1 MALTDQVI
9 MPGADYQAAANQV
22 RTLSGTTA
30 TLKSGE
36 MVTALEGANNTV
48 AAQTTQINALIQQ
61 ANNLP
66 DAGGS
71 GTDLALGITGAT
83 VGQIAKITAV
93 DSDGKPTA
101 WTPVDMPSGGEAEA
115 EEFIQEIPLTADV
128 GSYVLADLAIY
139 KKVRF
144 IITKTYADEGSGS
157 VFLTMLGAGSMSNRI
172 YQFLVAGNSIKYQL
186 SEHIFARS
194 RNGRLDYSSRW
205 TNNDIIQVTQNA
217 AVSKYVD
224 ASLQFGSLLLTIPAS
239 YLASAPADAKIEVY
253 GVRA

>member
-1 MALTDQVI
+1 MSIQSEITRITD
-9 MPGADYQAAANQV
+9 
-22 RTLSGTTA
+22 
-30 TLKSGE
+30 E
-36 MVTALEGANNTV
+36 V
-48 AAQTTQINALIQQ
+48 AAQTAKINALIQQ

-71 GTDLALGITGAT
+71 GGTDLALGITGAT

-93 DSDGKPTA
+93 DSAGKPTA
-101 WTPVDMPSGGEAEA
+101 WTPVDMPSGSEA
-115 EEFIQEIPLTADV
+115 EEFIQEIPLTEDV

-157 VFLTMLGAGSMSNRI
+157 VFLTMLEAGSMSNRI
-172 YQFLVAGNSIKYQL
+172 YQFLVAGNSIKYQQ

-205 TNNDIIQVTQNA
+205 TNNEIVQVTQNA

>member
-1 MALTDQVI
+1 MSIQSEITRITD
-9 MPGADYQAAANQV
+9 
-22 RTLSGTTA
+22 
-30 TLKSGE
+30 E
-36 MVTALEGANNTV
+36 V
-48 AAQTTQINALIQQ
+48 AAQTAKINALIQQ

-71 GTDLALGITGAT
+71 GGTDLALGITGAT

-93 DSDGKPTA
+93 DSNGKPTA

-144 IITKTYADEGSGS
+144 IITKTYANEGSGS
-157 VFLTMLGAGSMSNRI
+157 AFLSILRAGSTSAHI
-172 YQFLVAGNSIKYQL
+172 YQFLVSGDAIKYKL
-186 SEHIFARS
+186 SEHIFAHD
-194 RNGRLDYSSRW
+194 RNGRLDYGSKW
-205 TNNDIIQVTQNA
+205 TNNEIIQVTQNA

-224 ASLQFGSLLLTIPAS
+224 ASSQFGSLLLTIPAS

-253 GVRA
+253 GVRT